1 MRHRCVVAFAGHMID
16 QPTRPSPRFP
26 AWADAAV
33 QAAVR
38 EAIARL
44 SPTVAVSSAAC
55 GGDIIFAEEIL
66 RRKIPL
72 YVVLPFKDRESFIQ
86 QSVAYAG
93 EQWVSRFR
101 NVCIEAKDVYFVK
114 PGPYEDDRDFLDNQ
128 HAIIFFAQGFAAA
141 VGMKLICLILYDDT
155 QPEDG
160 IGGTVSFF
168 KLLNGLNIEFDAI
181 NMTVIRTDLQSEQE
195 EQSKEE

>member
-1 MRHRCVVAFAGHMID
+1 MID
-16 QPTRPSPRFP
+16 QPTRTSPRFP
-26 AWADAAV
+26 DWAETAV
-33 QAAVR
+33 QATVR

-44 SPTVAVSSAAC
+44 SPAVAVSSAAC

-66 RRKIPL
+66 RQEIPL
-72 YVVLPFKDRESFIQ
+72 YVVLPFKDRESFIS

-93 EQWVSRFR
+93 KQWVSRFR
-101 NVCIEAKDVYFVK
+101 YICSKAKDVYFVK

-141 VGMKLICLILYDDT
+141 VRMRLTCLILYDDT
-155 QPEDG
+155 QPGDG

-168 KLLNGLNIEFDAI
+168 KLLNGLKIEFEAI
-181 NMTVIRTDLQSEQE
+181 NMAVIRSDSQLEQE
-195 EQSKEE
+195 EQNRGE

>member
-1 MRHRCVVAFAGHMID
+1 MID
-16 QPTRPSPRFP
+16 KPTRTSPRFP
-26 AWADAAV
+26 TWAEAAV
-33 QAAVR
+33 QATVQ

-66 RRKIPL
+66 RQQIPL
-72 YVVLPFKDRESFIQ
+72 YIVLPFKDRESFIK

-93 EQWVSRFR
+93 KQWISRFR
-101 NVCIEAKDVYFVK
+101 NICNKAEDVYFVK

-128 HAIIFFAQGFAAA
+128 HAIIFFAQGIAAA
-141 VGMKLICLILYDDT
+141 VRMRLTCLILYDDT
-155 QPEDG
+155 QPGDG

-168 KLLNGLNIEFDAI
+168 KLLNGLNIEFEAI
-181 NMTVIRTDLQSEQE
+181 NMAVIRDDLQSEHE
-195 EQSKEE
+195 KAK